1 MFRIRQAAKR
11 EMQIATTTTI
21 TKTTST
27 KRFGVWTWNDARKTK
42 IARQKTAKRNKRIY
56 KTHTHT
62 RTPTKGPNT
71 NTNAQAAAESSVR
84 YSNNNNNNEAI
95 KTYDKDVGSAAAA
108 GKKSSFIC
116 FIHHSIKRT
125 PRRRRHL
132 KHLAVWWVCGYFAMP
147 SLPVFASV
155 QQCLFFSPYI
165 SPSSFCHVSLQTYLM
180 GECKSQGS
188 LVPFVHDLCRH
199 IECAQRTQSESL
211 TSPSPLRLCTVVT
224 TMQFFYFINTDSTD
238 RLYQ

>member
-11 EMQIATTTTI
+11 EMQIATTTIT

-56 KTHTHT
+56 KTHKHTHT
-62 RTPTKGPNT
+62 RGPNT

-84 YSNNNNNNEAI
+84 YSNNNNNNNAI
-95 KTYDKDVGSAAAA
+95 KTDDKGISSAAAA
-108 GKKSSFIC
+108 GKNSSFIC

-132 KHLAVWWVCGYFAMP
+132 KHLAVWWVFGYFVMP
-147 SLPVFASV
+147 SLPFVTSV
-155 QQCLFFSPYI
+155 QQCLFFSPCI
-165 SPSSFCHVSLQTYLM
+165 SPLPPFAMSAFKHIWRESVKVKAPWRRLCMTFAGISS
-180 GECKSQGS
+180 
-188 LVPFVHDLCRH
+188 VHSGPK
-199 IECAQRTQSESL
+199 A
-211 TSPSPLRLCTVVT
+211 SPWQALRLCDCAQWSQLCNLCTLLT
-224 TMQFFYFINTDSTD
+224 LIEEGS
-238 RLYQ
+238 R